1 MTIRAVSRP
10 SNPAGLVVA
19 AAMVVGFV
27 FSGPA
32 SGLEPALTS
41 ILMGLMF
48 MGCLDVR
55 PGPLVDTL
63 KRPGRVTAV
72 LATIHLLPALIA
84 WRLAPLLGHD
94 LGVGLVLAAA
104 TSSGFSVVFLSQL
117 LGGRPGQALPLTVLS
132 NASTPVVLPAV
143 VAALAGASVV
153 VEPLAMAR
161 GIGLIVGLPLVAAAA
176 VGRTPAGP
184 WLKAKGRPLSLGL
197 LFALIVG
204 VIAQVRDQLVQRPAE
219 ALVVLAIVSGLVLA
233 CFAVGWFLGRDRPER
248 ITLGLVGSYKNYTLA
263 TVVAL
268 EFLGPTAAIPA
279 VVYAIVNNAAL
290 APMQLL
296 APSAPAA
303 DPDGEADQPE
313 QPRG

>member
-143 VAALAGASVV
+143 VAAQAGAAGVG
-153 VEPLAMAR
+153 EPLALAR
-161 GIGLIVGLPLVAAAA
+161 GRRGAAGA

-219 ALVVLAIVSGLVLA
+219 ALAVLAIVSGLVLA